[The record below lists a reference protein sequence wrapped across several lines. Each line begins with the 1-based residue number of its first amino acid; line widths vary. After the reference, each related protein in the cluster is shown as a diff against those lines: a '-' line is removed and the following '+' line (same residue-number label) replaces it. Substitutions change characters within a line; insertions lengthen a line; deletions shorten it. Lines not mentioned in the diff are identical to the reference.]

1 MRKIKVIENPSAGKN
16 IVPYL
21 QKRIN
26 LVIGILIDK
35 GYVIHK
41 FKTEKEND
49 AYHETIK
56 ACNEDWDAI
65 IVSGGDGTVNEV
77 STGIAESTRKIPVG
91 ILAEGTVN
99 DFATIMKL
107 PRDPKEF
114 CDMIDNWTTQKVDL
128 GKINDKCFMNV
139 VASGFLSNVAHMT
152 STEYKSIFGRL
163 AYFAEGIRQ
172 FPKQVF
178 KKMKVQ
184 ITSEEYTAEEEIML
198 FLLSNTSSVGG
209 FKNAIPHAD
218 ATDGYLDC
226 VIVQSIQSS
235 QEFLDIFWKLI
246 SGKHTESDNVIYFK
260 TKKIKVD
267 VCNEETFDIDMDGEY
282 AGQFPASF
290 EILPQ
295 AFEIFTK

>member
-1 MRKIKVIENPSAGKN
+1 MKKVKVIENPSAGKN
-16 IVPYL
+16 LMPYL

-26 LVIGILIDK
+26 VVIGILIDR

-41 FKTEKEND
+41 FQTEKQND

-77 STGIAESTRKIPVG
+77 STGIAASSRKIPVG

-107 PRDPKEF
+107 PKDPKDF
-114 CDMIDNWTTQKVDL
+114 CDMIDNWNTRKVDL

-139 VASGFLSNVAHMT
+139 VASGFLSNVAHIT
-152 STEYKSIFGRL
+152 SVEYKSIFGRI
-163 AYFAEGIRQ
+163 AYFAEGVKQ
-172 FPKQVF
+172 FPRQVL
-178 KKMKVQ
+178 KKMPVT
-184 ITSEEYTAEEEIML
+184 ITSEECNLEDEIML
-198 FLLSNTSSVGG
+198 FLLSNTSSIGG
-209 FKNAIPHAD
+209 FKNAIPDAD

-226 VIVQSIQSS
+226 IIVKSIQSS

-246 SGKHTESDNVIYFK
+246 NGKHTESANVIYFK
-260 TKKIKVD
+260 TKKIRVD
-267 VCNEETFDIDMDGEY
+267 IRNEEAFDIDMDGEY
-282 AGQFPASF
+282 AGQFPAVF
-290 EILPQ
+290 EVLPK
-295 AFEIFTK
+295 AFEIFVK